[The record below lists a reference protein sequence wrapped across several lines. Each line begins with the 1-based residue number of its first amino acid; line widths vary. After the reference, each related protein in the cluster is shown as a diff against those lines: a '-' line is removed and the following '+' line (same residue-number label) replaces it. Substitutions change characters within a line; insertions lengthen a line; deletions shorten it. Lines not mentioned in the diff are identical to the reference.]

1 MIKYKKYF
9 FEGDF
14 TVVSKKNALRGTPV
28 VCAVNDTYLICVPV
42 NKPVLMSVEI
52 NGKEYF
58 CHSNGIKISDT
69 SVQKFKVPMTEL
81 DEAKKYTLK
90 YEVLHLRTPYYCE
103 KDPEV
108 KTEYS
113 FKPIEKKT
121 DINIYHISDVHGIRK
136 QAIDAGRFFGDDLDL
151 LILNGDIA
159 SSSASK
165 EDIMLSYDIA
175 SAITGGTVPCI
186 ISRGNH
192 DLRGKYAEKLEQ
204 FLPTDNGRSYYTVK
218 LGPIW
223 MLLLDCGEDKLDSH
237 REYSGTVCC
246 HRFRLDQCEYI
257 EQLKQN
263 AGNEYLS
270 DKFDYRFI
278 VSHVPFN
285 FNNTDECRGERPFNI
300 ELDLYDGWCRF
311 AREDVKAQMLIS
323 GHYHRASIAPS
334 GCDEDCKRIG
344 CDTVIGGIPYRKNG
358 RPTGFTG
365 AAITLK
371 GKTAEVRFTTHK
383 GEVLSVNTVKLK

>member
-1 MIKYKKYF
+1 MKKLSGGEIF
-9 FEGDF
+9 ML
-14 TVVSKKNALRGTPV
+14 SKRSALRGTPV
-28 VCAVNDTYLICVPV
+28 VCAVKDSYLICVPV
-42 NKPVLMSVEI
+42 NKAVLMSVTV

-69 SVQKFKVPMTEL
+69 PVQKFTVPMSEL
-81 DEAKKYTLK
+81 DAAKKYTVK
-90 YEVLHLRTPYYCE
+90 YEVLNLRTPYYCE
-103 KDPEV
+103 KEPEV
-108 KTEYS
+108 SIDYT
-113 FKPIEKKT
+113 FKPIEKT
-121 DINIYHISDVHGIRK
+121 ENINIYHISDVHGIRK
-136 QAIDAGRFFGDDLDL
+136 QAIDAGKFFGDDLDL

-175 SAITGGTVPCI
+175 SAVTGGRLPCI

-192 DLRGKYAEKLEQ
+192 DLRGKYAEKLER
-204 FLPTDNGRSYYTVK
+204 FLPTDNGNSYYTVK

-246 HRFRLDQCEYI
+246 HQFRLDQCEYI
-257 EQLKQN
+257 KQLKNN
-263 AGNEYLS
+263 ADNEYLS
-270 DKFDYRFI
+270 EAFRYRFI

-300 ELDLYDGWCRF
+300 ELELYDEWCRF

-323 GHYHRASIAPS
+323 GHYHRAAIAPS
-334 GCDEDCKRIG
+334 GCDEDCKKIG

-358 RPTGFTG
+358 RPVGFTG
-365 AAITLK
+365 AAITLN
-371 GKTAEVRFTTHK
+371 GKTAEVKFTTHK
-383 GEVLSVNTVKLK
+383 KEVLSVHTVELK